1 MNLSKRL
8 FAIKDMIAENSIVAD
23 IGTDH
28 GYIPVFLIENE
39 ISKKVIAADIS
50 KGSLEKTIKL
60 VRSLGLNHSIETRLG
75 DGLNV
80 IKPYEVDTL
89 IVAGMGGVLIR
100 DILEK
105 NKDIAESINNF
116 VFQPMIGVKELRK
129 YLIHNNFEIVD
140 EDLVFEEEKYYEI
153 ISAKRGK
160 SCISKEIHYEISE
173 LLLEKKHPLLGDFIK
188 YKINKVESIINEIR
202 LVETEKSKE
211 KYIELENL
219 LKDYK
224 EVLVKVEG

>member
-8 FAIKDMIAENSIVAD
+8 SAIKDMIAQNSIVVD

-60 VRSLGLNHSIETRLG
+60 VRSLDLNHSIETRLG
-75 DGLNV
+75 DGLDV

-89 IVAGMGGVLIR
+89 IVAGMGGILIR

-105 NKDIAESINNF
+105 NKDITESINNF

-129 YLIHNNFEIVD
+129 YLIHNNFKIVD

-173 LLLEKKHPLLGDFIK
+173 LLLEKRHPLLGDFIK